1 MQNEPEAEMAKSHGQ
16 GDKWA
21 NPRDGVGR
29 AGQRVSA
36 DASAKNGG
44 HVAGQQ
50 AGSKRPATKT
60 GAAKRA
66 PKKGEKG
73 D

>member
-1 MQNEPEAEMAKSHGQ
+1 MAESHDK

-29 AGQRVSA
+29 TGQRVVPPNAPSE
-36 DASAKNGG
+36 SEG

-50 AGSKRPATKT
+50 AGSKRRAVKT